1 MSVSDTSLFVLD
13 SYLTQTHHGCLPGIN
28 SAATNQVYERY
39 FKDKDIKTF
48 EDFHI
53 NFVIFCKNSQ
63 LFRTLNHAGLLR
75 QRMGKS
81 VDKPKTFFEFM
92 EKHLKERKT
101 NPTAMITTGL
111 AAPAAA
117 MALKRT
123 GQNIPAVKNFR
134 LNLIPDAVFVP
145 SCTLLA
151 LFAVRLLQLKSST

>member
-1 MSVSDTSLFVLD
+1 MGLPMSLLGKF
-13 SYLTQTHHGCLPGIN
+13 GLPGIN
-28 SAATNQVYERY
+28 AAATNQVYERY
-39 FKDKDIKTF
+39 FKDKEIKTF

-53 NFVIFCKNSQ
+53 NFVIFCKEFNAALPGQHYDVSASREEIKV
-63 LFRTLNHAGLLR
+63 FYDEKWKESTE
-75 QRMGKS
+75 
-81 VDKPKTFFEFM
+81 KPKTFFEFM

-101 NPTAMITTGL
+101 NPSAMITTGL

-134 LNLIPDAVFVP
+134 LNLIPDVVFVP

-151 LFAVRLLQLKSST
+151 LFGVRLLQLKSST